1 MELVTQAVSA
11 LLKVELQAAIVL
23 LGELQS
29 LDFDISFWNGLDK
42 NKHFL

>member
-23 LGELQS
+23 LGKLQS
-29 LDFDISFWNGLDK
+29 LDFERFLNISFLERTWQK
-42 NKHFL
+42 